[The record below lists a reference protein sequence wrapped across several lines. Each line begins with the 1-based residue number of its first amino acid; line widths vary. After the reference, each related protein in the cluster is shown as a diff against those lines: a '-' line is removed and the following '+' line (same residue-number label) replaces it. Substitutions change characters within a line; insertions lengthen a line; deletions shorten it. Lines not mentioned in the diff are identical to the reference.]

1 MKLRIIITAHWQNF
15 PLENISFFH
24 GFVVLIMSYF
34 SIHSLHKDIKFNTNV
49 FQWCKRLYYFTSKP
63 LICSSSL
70 IVLHLSALAES
81 VTAALLTLLLSEP
94 RGSLGLTSCPVT
106 RLEDWYS
113 MLYNPSPNYTTT
125 LHCTQEMVYP
135 LWVWIRNYCII
146 NDVKTQKHT

>member
-1 MKLRIIITAHWQNF
+1 MQEIVLFYFQTTLR
-15 PLENISFFH
+15 
-24 GFVVLIMSYF
+24 
-34 SIHSLHKDIKFNTNV
+34 
-49 FQWCKRLYYFTSKP
+49 
-63 LICSSSL
+63 SSSL

-135 LWVWIRNYCII
+135 L
-146 NDVKTQKHT
+146 